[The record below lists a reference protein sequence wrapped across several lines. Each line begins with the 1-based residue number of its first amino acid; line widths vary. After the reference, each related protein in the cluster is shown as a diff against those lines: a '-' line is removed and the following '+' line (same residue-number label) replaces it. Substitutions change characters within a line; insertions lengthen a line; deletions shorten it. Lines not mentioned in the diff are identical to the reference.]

1 MGALPGRRGAAGQVL
16 SAGFGN
22 PPMNLPNFITLARI
36 CAVPVII
43 WMILDRRM
51 EAAFWV
57 AFAAAISD
65 AVDGIVAKRFH
76 METVLGSF
84 LDPIADKAL
93 LVCVYVALGHEGF
106 LPTWLVILV
115 VFRDALIVG
124 GAILFHTLTQSLEMK
139 PLAVSKLNTFTQLVL
154 AVTVVGSEAFG
165 IDTGGIRDILVY
177 VVGATTF
184 ASGAVYVVEWTRRA
198 GQMEGEA

>member
-1 MGALPGRRGAAGQVL
+1 
-16 SAGFGN
+16 
-22 PPMNLPNFITLARI
+22 MNLANAITLARI

-57 AFAAAISD
+57 AFAAAVSD
-65 AVDGIVAKRFH
+65 AVDGIVAKHFDMR
-76 METVLGSF
+76 TVLGAF

-93 LVCVYVALGHEGF
+93 LVSVFVALGHEGY

-124 GAILFHTLTQSLEMK
+124 GALLFHTLTQSLEMT
-139 PLAVSKLNTFTQLVL
+139 PLMISKVNTFAQLVL

-165 IDTGGIRDILVY
+165 LQTGAAQEMMIYFVA
-177 VVGATTF
+177 VTTF
-184 ASGAVYVVEWTRRA
+184 ASGATYVVGWTRRA
-198 GQMEGEA
+198 GEMEGAGE